1 MSLLPSSKL
10 YFKDSK
16 FIFKLTSF
24 ICVHFVHLE
33 PQEKKIDTKNNNREK
48 KSYLRS
54 LTGTMTTVQFSFCSN
69 PQFFVYNTLNLLLAE
84 IPCFIWSLFYT
95 IDSKIISPRS
105 VFYSCQFFG
114 NKIRIQKIFIQFLY
128 TCLKFS
134 NIIFYFCQFFAKLT
148 LCKF

>member
-1 MSLLPSSKL
+1 MKFSKFFLILRIFKWRIENQSVLQLTKKLWNWSGNKYVVSKFQILFLKKFRSGSQELFSKMSLLPSSKL

-69 PQFFVYNTLNLLLAE
+69 P
-84 IPCFIWSLFYT
+84 
-95 IDSKIISPRS
+95 
-105 VFYSCQFFG
+105 
-114 NKIRIQKIFIQFLY
+114 
-128 TCLKFS
+128 
-134 NIIFYFCQFFAKLT
+134 
-148 LCKF
+148 